1 MPRMI
6 AIVNLATGSVS
17 QRPSD
22 TPTFDLPGDFDRQTS
37 TASLDSRSQA
47 HYSSIGGKSVSCAV
61 HPRPLSW
68 RVHGEECLVAIGTR
82 AGTPAHPTK
91 YKLYAVDPAR

>member
-1 MPRMI
+1 MI
-6 AIVNLATGSVS
+6 AIVNLATGSIS

-47 HYSSIGGKSVSCAV
+47 HYSSTDGKTVSRAV

-68 RVHGEECLVAIGTR
+68 RAQGEECLVAVGTG
-82 AGTPAHPTK
+82 AGTPAHPSK
-91 YKLYAVDPAR
+91 YKLYAVDPTR